1 MKILCYYLKKEI
13 IFIYYF
19 LLWFCVFLKSQPSFA
34 ITGEAEL
41 PLAENVPGWGKKKKK
56 ELTSS

>member
-13 IFIYYF
+13 LFIYYF

-56 ELTSS
+56 